1 MENTSKDSLL
11 GWVKEESAKRSS
23 NSTNSPCKMRSTVRF
38 GTVAADTGPEEND
51 DARDCVADCTFASEV
66 DAQGAG
72 SFMAENESA
81 SLVVGLWGTGLVEFP
96 VSCGKT
102 GAISAKAED
111 TASRI
116 SAGISAESDTSR
128 EEFGWVV
135 GVDDDE
141 EEAVEGDSSS

>member
-1 MENTSKDSLL
+1 MENTSKDLL
-11 GWVKEESAKRSS
+11 SGWVKEESAKTSS
-23 NSTNSPCKMRSTVRF
+23 NSTNSPRKMRSAVRF
-38 GTVAADTGPEEND
+38 STVAADTGPEEND

-66 DAQGAG
+66 DALGAG

-116 SAGISAESDTSR
+116 SAWISAESDTSR

-135 GVDDDE
+135 GVVDE